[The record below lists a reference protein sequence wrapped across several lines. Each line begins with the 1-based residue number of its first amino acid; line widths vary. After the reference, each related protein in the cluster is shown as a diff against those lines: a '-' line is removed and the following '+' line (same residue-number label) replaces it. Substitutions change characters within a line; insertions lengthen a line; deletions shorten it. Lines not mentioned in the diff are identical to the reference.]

1 MELDTPQMESAEE
14 INRISYNQGGVLMA
28 DEAKQP
34 EQKTDMKK
42 VFSTVFK
49 VILGLAFLAFGA
61 WLVYRGWVYLWY
73 VIKGTV
79 GLFFILAGVI
89 TLAIAKE

>member
-1 MELDTPQMESAEE
+1 
-14 INRISYNQGGVLMA
+14 MA
-28 DEAKQP
+28 DEAKQ

-49 VILGLAFLAFGA
+49 VILGLAFLGLGA
-61 WLVYRGWVYLWY
+61 WFVYKGWSHLWT
-73 VIKGTV
+73 VIKGTI

>member
-1 MELDTPQMESAEE
+1 MAEE
-14 INRISYNQGGVLMA
+14 AKTEVKNESGKKTMA
-28 DEAKQP
+28 
-34 EQKTDMKK
+34 TL
-42 VFSTVFK
+42 FK

-61 WLVYRGWVYLWY
+61 WLVYKGWEYLWY
-73 VIKGTV
+73 LIKGSV

>member
-1 MELDTPQMESAEE
+1 
-14 INRISYNQGGVLMA
+14 MA
-28 DEAKQP
+28 DEAKQ
-34 EQKTDMKK
+34 EKKTDMKK
-42 VFSTVFK
+42 VFSTIFK
-49 VILGLAFLAFGA
+49 VILGLVFLALGA
-61 WLVYRGWVYLWY
+61 WFVYKGWAYLWY

>member
-1 MELDTPQMESAEE
+1 
-14 INRISYNQGGVLMA
+14 MA
-28 DEAKQP
+28 DEAKQEP
-34 EQKTDMKK
+34 KTDTKK
-42 VFSTVFK
+42 VFSTILK
-49 VILGLAFLAFGA
+49 VILGLVFLALGA
-61 WLVYRGWVYLWY
+61 WLVYKGWGHLWT

>member
-1 MELDTPQMESAEE
+1 
-14 INRISYNQGGVLMA
+14 MA
-28 DEAKQP
+28 DEVKQ

-42 VFSTVFK
+42 VFSTIFK
-49 VILGLAFLAFGA
+49 VILGLIFLGLGA
-61 WLVYRGWVYLWY
+61 WFIYKGWPYLWY

-79 GLFFILAGVI
+79 GLFFVLAGVI